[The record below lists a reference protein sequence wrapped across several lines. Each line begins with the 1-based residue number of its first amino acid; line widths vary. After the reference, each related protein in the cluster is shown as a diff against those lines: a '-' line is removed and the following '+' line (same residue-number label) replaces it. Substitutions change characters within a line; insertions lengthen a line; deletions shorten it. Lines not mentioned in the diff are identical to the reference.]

1 MVTGGGSPLGP
12 FALAKGMGWA
22 QVAKRCEA
30 ISQKL
35 GINWFMPTEIL
46 KKVISKFNQRRN
58 AHGVF

>member
-1 MVTGGGSPLGP
+1 MVNGGGSPLGP
-12 FALAKGMGWA
+12 FALAKGVGWA

-46 KKVISKFNQRRN
+46 KKGDIQI
-58 AHGVF
+58 